1 MNMRSEIEHSIDI
14 TRYKPNFA
22 CVRNHRQAGHRC
34 TYLMSFLPAKKDI
47 PDSKNEYNYLIY
59 WLTAFQSFSTVSRH
73 QNLVSLSVVM
83 CIRIKQIFESAG
95 INLKAGI
102 SPAVIFFEQ
111 QYKRIK
117 PRGIYL
123 MPVSNSK
130 IDRQVFQFTH

>member
-22 CVRNHRQAGHRC
+22 CVRNQRQAGHPC
-34 TYLMSFLPAKKDI
+34 TYLMSFLAGKKDVS
-47 PDSKNEYNYLIY
+47 DSKSEYNYLIY
-59 WLTAFQSFSTVSRH
+59 WPTALQSFSTVNRH

-83 CIRIKQIFESAG
+83 CIRIKQIFESAR

-102 SPAVIFFEQ
+102 SSAVIFFEQ
-111 QYKRIK
+111 HYRSIK
-117 PRGIYL
+117 PRRNYL
-123 MPVSNSK
+123 IPVSNSK